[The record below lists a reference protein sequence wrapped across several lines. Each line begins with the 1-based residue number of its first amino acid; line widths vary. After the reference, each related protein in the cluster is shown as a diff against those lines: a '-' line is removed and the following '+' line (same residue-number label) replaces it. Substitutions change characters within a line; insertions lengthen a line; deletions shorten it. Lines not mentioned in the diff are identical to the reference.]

1 LPAEFRVAL
10 SGPLDV
16 PGSLE
21 LFRRSGDDLIDRWDG
36 QRFLRAV
43 PIDSVTW
50 APVVATLVGSAA
62 APAFD
67 VVVGDTAHVEAVRQA
82 VATSLVPAPAD
93 YQRLL
98 SEDPVIARF
107 DALFPGIRQI
117 RQLDLF
123 TALVRCI
130 SAQQVNLR
138 WAVTTRRRLA
148 EAFGRRYAVGTETVY
163 ALDPVRIAAVDPP
176 DIRALQFTTSKSVS
190 IVAVAQTL
198 VRDGL
203 TAEVLAG
210 LPDDE
215 VIARLTAIKGIGRW
229 SAEWVLA
236 RTLGRGRVVAG
247 DLGVRKAVGLAYLN
261 NPLPSEQEV
270 RDLTRHWGESASVAQ
285 AVLLQALG
293 EGALTVPP
301 KPPGS
306 RAASRA

>member
-1 LPAEFRVAL
+1 VDDPAHV
-10 SGPLDV
+10 
-16 PGSLE
+16 
-21 LFRRSGDDLIDRWDG
+21 
-36 QRFLRAV
+36 
-43 PIDSVTW
+43 
-50 APVVATLVGSAA
+50 
-62 APAFD
+62 D
-67 VVVGDTAHVEAVRQA
+67 VVRAA
-82 VATSLVPAPAD
+82 VATTLVPAPPD

-98 SEDPVIARF
+98 AEDPIIARF
-107 DALFPGIRQI
+107 DAQFPGIRQI

-148 EAFGRRYAVGTETVY
+148 EAFGVRHVIDRETVY
-163 ALDPVRIAAVDPP
+163 ALDPVAIAAVDPAA
-176 DIRALQFTTSKSVS
+176 IRSLQFTTNKSVS

-203 TAEVLAG
+203 SADVLAE

-215 VIARLTAIKGIGRW
+215 VIERLVAIKGIGRW

-247 DLGVRKAVGLAYLN
+247 DLGVRKAVGLAYRDT
-261 NPLPSEQEV
+261 PLPSEQDV
-270 RDLTRHWGESASVAQ
+270 RDLTRHWRESASVAQ

-293 EGALTVPP
+293 EGALKVPP
-301 KPPGS
+301 KLSGS
-306 RAASRA
+306 RAVSRA